1 MPEPLRTTKETHP
14 NLPPGLVLGPDGKPC
29 KVCNSFGDWAKIK
42 VKKVS
47 GAGATGGA
55 SAAAGAGAAGAAAAA
70 AAAVTT
76 TAAAPKSRADCPPD
90 SAALGRATWTF
101 LHTTA
106 AYYPLK
112 ATLEHQTRMRSL
124 LESLPLLYPCTW
136 CADDFGADIKVNPP
150 DLSGREGLSRWL
162 CERHN
167 AVNTKLGKKPFD
179 CDWSSLDA
187 RWKDGPKDGSCD

>member
-1 MPEPLRTTKETHP
+1 MPEPTPTQPQRTTKETHP

-42 VKKVS
+42 VKKV
-47 GAGATGGA
+47 GAGGGA
-55 SAAAGAGAAGAAAAA
+55 AKAGAAAGAAGAVAA
-70 AAAVTT
+70 T
-76 TAAAPKSRADCPPD
+76 TASSSSRDNCPPD

-106 AYYPLK
+106 AYYPVK
-112 ATLEHQTRMRSL
+112 ATAEHQTRMRAL
-124 LESLPLLYPCTW
+124 LGSLPQLYPCTW
-136 CADDFGADIKVNPP
+136 CADDFGTDMKANPP
-150 DLSGREGLSRWL
+150 DVSGREALSRWL

-167 AVNTKLGKKPFD
+167 AVNTKLGKEKFD
-179 CDWSSLDA
+179 CAWEKLDA